1 VVFRCE
7 NVQIVSQL
15 IDGKFPDYQ
24 AILPKD
30 HKTRAVLDAGDLLKA
45 CKQASIIAREGS
57 NVVRFHLQPGADQTG
72 RVKLLAESDETGAS
86 EIELDATVEGQELEI
101 AFNVKF
107 LQDGL
112 EAITTKNVTIEANA
126 HNTPAVLHS
135 TGDEENLYVLMPMH
149 IDGR

>member
-1 VVFRCE
+1 
-7 NVQIVSQL
+7 
-15 IDGKFPDYQ
+15 
-24 AILPKD
+24 
-30 HKTRAVLDAGDLLKA
+30 
-45 CKQASIIAREGS
+45 
-57 NVVRFHLQPGADQTG
+57 VVRFHLQPGADQTG
-72 RVKLLAESDETGAS
+72 RVNLLAESDETGAS
-86 EIELDATVEGQELEI
+86 EIELEATVEGQELEI